1 LNKLFLRR
9 LYKGF
14 FRIPPFMIVY
24 SINPEE
30 VNVLLIKKISSDKLR
45 VKKMLY
51 HNMVVEWEGNEV
63 PVTWKK
69 EIELFY

>member
-1 LNKLFLRR
+1 
-9 LYKGF
+9 
-14 FRIPPFMIVY
+14 MIVY